1 MSKQVKSAAF
11 IKFAAIIMF
20 LFSCGAAVSAKPDP
34 ASPKGSAE
42 SSAFAINKLIGR
54 GVNLGNALEAPKE
67 GDWGITLEEDYFQR
81 IKDAG
86 FNSIRLPVRWPI
98 HALNEPPYT
107 IDPNFFD
114 RVDWA
119 VKNALSRNLVLIFN
133 MHNYYELNSDPNSH
147 KERFLALWKQIA
159 EHYKDYPET
168 LLFEFLNE
176 PADKLG
182 ISEWNKLLRETL
194 AVVRP
199 SNPNRIVVI
208 GPGNYNEVY
217 KLKNLDLP
225 KDDRNIIVT
234 FHYYQPYRFTHQGAP
249 WVNGSDK
256 WVGMKWV
263 GSEGQKRLI
272 AKDFDLAAE
281 WAKENNRPIYLG
293 EFGAYKKADMDSR
306 VLWTKCVAETAAER
320 GFSLSYWDFCAN
332 FALYD
337 TETKTWHKGL
347 LDAVIPPKP

>member
-1 MSKQVKSAAF
+1 MLKPAKTFGF
-11 IKFAAIIMF
+11 IRTTFIATIIFGFACCA
-20 LFSCGAAVSAKPDP
+20 
-34 ASPKGSAE
+34 AE
-42 SSAFAINKLIGR
+42 STPPDAFAINKLIGR

-67 GDWGITLEEDYFQR
+67 GDWGVTLEEEYFQK

-107 IDPNFFD
+107 IDPNFFN

-119 VKNALSRNLVLIFN
+119 VKNAISRELVLIFN
-133 MHNYYELNSDPNSH
+133 MHNYYELLSDPNNH
-147 KERFLALWKQIA
+147 KERFLAIWKQIA

-168 LLFEFLNE
+168 LLFEPLNE

-182 ISEWNKLLRETL
+182 LNEWNALLKETL
-194 AVVRP
+194 AVVRQ

-249 WVNGSDK
+249 WITNQDANS
-256 WVGMKWV
+256 WLGMQWK
-263 GSEGQKRLI
+263 GSEQEKRLI
-272 AKDFDLAAE
+272 AKDFDVAAK
-281 WAKENNRPIYLG
+281 WGKENNRPIYVG

-347 LDAVIPPKP
+347 LDAVIPPKQ